1 VSLAERIRSDLA
13 QAIKQNDKER
23 RSALRLILAG
33 LQNEE
38 KSQRKTLDDAGVI
51 DVLTREVKKRRE
63 SIEAFEQG
71 NRPDLVAQEKAA
83 LDIISDYMPQQMSN
97 DEVIAAAKKVIEEVG
112 ATGPG
117 DKGKVMSQLVPQTK
131 GRAEG
136 KIVNDIVT
144 ELLSNI

>member
-1 VSLAERIRSDLA
+1 MSLAERIRSDLA

>member
-1 VSLAERIRSDLA
+1 MSLVEKIRSDLEKA
-13 QAIKQNDKER
+13 LKQNDKEQ

-33 LQNEE
+33 IQNEE

-83 LDIISDYMPQQMSN
+83 LEIVSRYLPQQMSY
-97 DEVIAAAKKVIEEVG
+97 DEVVAAAKKVIEEVG
-112 ATGPG
+112 AKGPG

-136 KIVNDIVT
+136 KTVNDIVT

>member
-1 VSLAERIRSDLA
+1 MNLTERIRSDLE
-13 QAIKQNDKER
+13 QAIKQNDVER
-23 RSALRLILAG
+23 RSALRLVLAG
-33 LQNEE
+33 IQNEE

-71 NRPDLVAQEKAA
+71 NRSDLVTQEKAA
-83 LDIISDYMPQQMSN
+83 LEIISKYLPQQMSN
-97 DEVIAAAKKVIEEVG
+97 EEVAAAAQKVIEEVG
-112 ATGPG
+112 AKGPS

-136 KIVNDIVT
+136 KTVNDIVT
-144 ELLSNI
+144 ELLNNI